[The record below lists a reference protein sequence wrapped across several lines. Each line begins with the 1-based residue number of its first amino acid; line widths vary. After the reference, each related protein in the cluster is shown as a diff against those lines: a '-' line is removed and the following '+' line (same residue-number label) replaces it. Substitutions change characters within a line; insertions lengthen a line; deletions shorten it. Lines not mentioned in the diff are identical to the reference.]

1 MRWLVLFTSQKPDN
15 WCRNLEHVLS
25 QKFSKSSVS
34 ATRGFNSESWC
45 LMFKLILLFGA
56 LANWTLIRWYRP
68 LVMEYQVWVSAARQT
83 IWLPAPGT
91 IRFLTFPSKSL
102 LVSTSYTLSSYGTPL
117 PFFQA
122 ENCYRVG
129 LFTSL
134 SYAPDLWYNTQL
146 LIRWVNCFS
155 LKSFWVIEFRVYSQI
170 LANPFFL
177 FKSFYWNW
185 CLLEGQL

>member
-1 MRWLVLFTSQKPDN
+1 MPDN

-25 QKFSKSSVS
+25 KKFSKSSVS

-45 LMFKLILLFGA
+45 PMFKLILLFGA
-56 LANWTLIRWYRP
+56 LANWTLIRWYHP

-102 LVSTSYTLSSYGTPL
+102 LVSTSYSLSSYGTPL
-117 PFFQA
+117 PI
-122 ENCYRVG
+122 
-129 LFTSL
+129 L
-134 SYAPDLWYNTQL
+134 SSWKLLQSGSFHFSIICTCLWYNTQF
-146 LIRWVNCFS
+146 LIWWVNCFS
-155 LKSFWVIEFRVYSQI
+155 LEWFWLIEFRVYSQI

-177 FKSFYWNW
+177 FQSFYWNW